1 MFVASGYAVARTRRV
16 GADTIQD
23 NVRDHQLKIIKHNH
37 LIANLLIVH
46 NCRIINLTRWLKE
59 LETEGMRLMP
69 ELLGAV
75 TPYRTHHINRSGTY
89 ELRERKP
96 TPVDYGATFGIGQ
109 PS

>member
-1 MFVASGYAVARTRRV
+1 MFVASGDAVARTRRV

-69 ELLGAV
+69 ELLA
-75 TPYRTHHINRSGTY
+75 TLSPYRTHHINRSGTY
-89 ELRERKP
+89 GLRERKP
-96 TPVDYGATFGIGQ
+96 TSVDYGTTFGIRQ

>member
-1 MFVASGYAVARTRRV
+1 MFVASGDAVARTRRV

-37 LIANLLIVH
+37 LIANLLIFH
-46 NCRIINLTRWLKE
+46 NCRTLTLALKE

-69 ELLGAV
+69 ELLGAL
-75 TPYRTHHINRSGTY
+75 TPYRTHHINRSGAY

-96 TPVDYGATFGIGQ
+96 TSVDYGTTFGIRQ